1 MADVESSS
9 TLPTLNLQKK
19 KKKKKKLTLQDKLDH
34 VLGRAIS
41 RG

>member
-9 TLPTLNLQKK
+9 TLPTLNLQ

>member
-9 TLPTLNLQKK
+9 TLPTLNLQK